1 MDYISHKGDRG
12 HDSTET
18 VGSSGRGEAGEG
30 WPGAGLSA
38 RSPQAREVRGFW
50 KLPGVEGLQRGK
62 KGSKARP
69 EARTPAPGAAG
80 PSRALVEDPAGCRA
94 GDGPLGLDAVSP
106 PSQTE
111 ILHFQ
116 AAGNIKFPCSG
127 LECHHRCVA
136 RRLSRLIRPRLGSWG
151 MSLINFFKRETE
163 IIIT

>member
-30 WPGAGLSA
+30 WPGARLSA

-80 PSRALVEDPAGCRA
+80 PSRALVEVA
-94 GDGPLGLDAVSP
+94 
-106 PSQTE
+106 
-111 ILHFQ
+111 
-116 AAGNIKFPCSG
+116 AAGRETGPSG
-127 LECHHRCVA
+127 WMLYHHQAKRKSCI
-136 RRLSRLIRPRLGSWG
+136 SRLRGTSSFRARGW
-151 MSLINFFKRETE
+151 NA
-163 IIIT
+163 ITAVWHAGYRG